1 MRKWSLALLLVL
13 VISLFS
19 ILPSQV
25 HAQEEIELSYLEV
38 DLWPEYDSPEML
50 VIYHITLPPT
60 VSLPVDLTF
69 RIPAAAGEPSAV
81 AGRGISADGEAG
93 LFTIP
98 YEHQVDGEWGL
109 VTLTATMPELQL
121 EYYDPGLHKQGA
133 TRQFDFQWP
142 GDYAV
147 EALTIQVQ
155 QPRDATD
162 MSISPASG
170 DGSTGKDGLVY
181 YNKQIGSLPAGQ
193 DFQLAINYQKDS
205 DSLTATSLQIQPSAP
220 MTSMPTTQSSLMA
233 VLPWILGIFG
243 VVLIVG
249 GGVWYWQSGKGGE
262 SRSKPRRRRKAS
274 VQSPNEAIPAEG
286 HVYCHHCG
294 KRAARGD
301 RFCRTCGTRLR
312 NGNT

>member
-13 VISLFS
+13 SISLFS

-50 VIYHITLPPT
+50 VIYRITLPPT
-60 VSLPVDLTF
+60 VSLPMDLTF
-69 RIPAAAGEPSAV
+69 RIPAAVGEPSAV
-81 AGRGISADGEAG
+81 AGRGISDDGEAG

-133 TRQFDFQWP
+133 TRQFDFKWP

-147 EALTIQVQ
+147 EALMIQVQ

-170 DGSTGKDGLVY
+170 NRPRTRRG
-181 YNKQIGSLPAGQ
+181 NRSL
-193 DFQLAINYQKDS
+193 L
-205 DSLTATSLQIQPSAP
+205 PSGILR
-220 MTSMPTTQSSLMA
+220 SS
-233 VLPWILGIFG
+233 
-243 VVLIVG
+243 
-249 GGVWYWQSGKGGE
+249 S
-262 SRSKPRRRRKAS
+262 
-274 VQSPNEAIPAEG
+274 
-286 HVYCHHCG
+286 
-294 KRAARGD
+294 
-301 RFCRTCGTRLR
+301 
-312 NGNT
+312 